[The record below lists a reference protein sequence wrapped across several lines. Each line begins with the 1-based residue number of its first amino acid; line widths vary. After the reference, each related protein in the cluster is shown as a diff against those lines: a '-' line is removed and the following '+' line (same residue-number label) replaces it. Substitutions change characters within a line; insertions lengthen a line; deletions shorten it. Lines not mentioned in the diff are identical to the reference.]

1 MGSIDMF
8 EDLEIWK
15 KARVIM
21 NKIYDY
27 SGTGIFS
34 RDFALKDQI
43 RRACISTMSNI
54 SEGHERDGDKERVAF
69 LSYAK
74 GSAGEVR
81 SRIYIALDRKYIS
94 KEDFDVLHK
103 LLIEESRMINGLM
116 YYLKK
121 SDYKGRKYLR

>member
-1 MGSIDMF
+1 MASIDMF
-8 EDLEIWK
+8 EDLEVWK

-21 NKIYDY
+21 NRVYDL
-27 SGTGIFS
+27 SEKAGFA
-34 RDFALKDQI
+34 RDFALRDQI

-54 SEGHERDGDKERVAF
+54 SEGHERDGDKERVTF

-74 GSAGEVR
+74 GSAGEAR
-81 SRIYIALDRKYIS
+81 SQIYVALDRKYIS
-94 KEDFDVLHK
+94 KDEFDSRYA
-103 LLIEESRMINGLM
+103 LLVEVSKMINGFM